1 MAHFAPKFGDLLDN
15 FIDFLSEF
23 HVYLSTSKK
32 CRKSAKNVGDFGND
46 ENCFKKRK
54 SCVISIEAK
63 NRSKIAM
70 YLIFF
75 SSES

>member
-1 MAHFAPKFGDLLDN
+1 M
-15 FIDFLSEF
+15 
-23 HVYLSTSKK
+23 YLSTSKK
-32 CRKSAKNVGDFGND
+32 CRKSAKSDGDFGND

-75 SSES
+75 PVKAESPYFSMKMRLLVSGP